1 VCVEQRVSSRAQSIA
16 ADKARRRR
24 FSAAYKASVLAKF
37 EACRSAAER
46 GALLSR
52 EGLYRSHIL
61 NWQAQRDAAALA
73 GLQPRK
79 RGRKPKQRH
88 PLDREIEKLEH
99 EAARLKLR
107 LRQTE
112 LIVEIQKSLLKS
124 PLSGAELD
132 RRTDQV
138 MQAIA
143 KHADELGVAWLCS
156 ALGVPR
162 ASYYRR
168 QRRRTT
174 PAATRGSERPSS

>member
-1 VCVEQRVSSRAQSIA
+1 VQNVAS
-16 ADKARRRR
+16 DKARRRR
-24 FSAAYKASVLAKF
+24 FSAAYKACVLAKF

-46 GALLSR
+46 GALLRR

-79 RGRKPKQRH
+79 RGRKPKPRH
-88 PLDREIEKLEH
+88 PLDQKLDKLEH

-112 LIVEIQKSLLKS
+112 LIVEIQRALLTS
-124 PLSGAELD
+124 PLAGAELD
-132 RRTDQV
+132 RRTDLV
-138 MQAIA
+138 MQAISE
-143 KHADELGVAWLCS
+143 HAGELGVAWLCS

-168 QRRRTT
+168 QRRRS
-174 PAATRGSERPSS
+174 ARATDRPST